1 MKLLV
6 LYATTEGQ
14 TRKIARHAADRLLSL
29 GHSVELLSVSDA
41 DDIPMDGLDGAVLAG
56 SLHAGH
62 YQEALVDFVRERRAE
77 LDRIAT
83 LFLSVSLSAAGAH
96 PDDLK
101 GLDECLD
108 RFQAA
113 TGWTPGRVE
122 QVAGALKY
130 SRYDFFRYWAMR
142 WIASQMDEEA
152 RSGEDREYTDWVAL
166 GAALEDWVR
175 G

>member
-1 MKLLV
+1 MQPRC
-6 LYATTEGQ
+6 A
-14 TRKIARHAADRLLSL
+14 

-41 DDIPMDGLDGAVLAG
+41 DDIPLDGLDGAVLAG

-62 YQEALVDFVRERRAE
+62 YQEALVDFVRDRRVE

-101 GLDECLD
+101 GLDECPH
-108 RFQAA
+108 RFQVA
-113 TGWTPGRVE
+113 TDHSLSGEPA
-122 QVAGALKY
+122 QGAEG